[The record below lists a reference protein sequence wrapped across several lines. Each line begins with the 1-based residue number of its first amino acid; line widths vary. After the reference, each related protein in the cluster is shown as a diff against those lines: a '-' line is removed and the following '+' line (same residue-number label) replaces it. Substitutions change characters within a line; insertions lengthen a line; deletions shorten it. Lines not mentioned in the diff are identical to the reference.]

1 MPKWYLLI
9 AFNHVPFKKTISMAN
24 IENQIFSS
32 YQRNPELY
40 DEIYDSEG
48 KVKEIYQ
55 KLFNIYGEH
64 SISDYVNLN
73 AKAKSSFFNQGIT
86 FQVYGDKDV
95 QEKIFPFDLF
105 PRIIDPEEWDIIER
119 GSIQRSKALNLFL
132 WDIYH
137 DKKILKDKIVPID
150 LIASSAN
157 YLDQMNG
164 VNPPGGIYN
173 HISGT
178 DVIKHSDGKYYVLE
192 DNIRCPSG
200 VSYVICNR
208 TALKKALFG
217 VFNHYQTHTVTNY
230 AENLLELLESV
241 KPKGVDIPNCV
252 VITPGMYNSA
262 FYEHSYLAKT
272 MGVEL
277 VEGRDLFVENDF
289 VYMKTIKGPEKVDVI
304 YRRIDDQFI
313 DPLEFRP
320 DSALGVPGL
329 FAAYK
334 KGNVT
339 LANAPG
345 TGVADDKA
353 VYTYMPEIIKYY
365 LNEEPILNNVHTYH
379 CSRPDE
385 LKYVLEHIHE
395 LVIKPVDEAGGY
407 GISIGNKLTKEEI
420 ERVKTEIKE
429 SPRKYVAQ
437 PIMSLSVHP
446 TYIDE
451 TESFEQRHVD
461 LRTFTVLGKDKEFVL
476 KGGLTRV
483 ALKRGN
489 LIVNSSQGGGSKDTW
504 VLKK

>member
-1 MPKWYLLI
+1 MGNL
-9 AFNHVPFKKTISMAN
+9 
-24 IENQIFSS
+24 ENQIFSS
-32 YQRNPELY
+32 YQRNPDLF
-40 DEIYDSEG
+40 DEIFDKNG
-48 KVKEIYQ
+48 VVKDVY
-55 KLFNIYGEH
+55 KTLFDLYGGH
-64 SISDYVNLN
+64 SIQDYVRLN
-73 AKAKSSFFNQGIT
+73 EKAKSSFFNQGIT
-86 FQVYGDKDV
+86 FQVYGEKEAK
-95 QEKIFPFDLF
+95 EKIFPFDLF
-105 PRIIDPEEWDIIER
+105 PRIIDTEEWDIIER
-119 GSIQRSKALNLFL
+119 GSIQRSRALNLFL

-137 DKKILKDKIVPID
+137 DKKILKQGIVP
-150 LIASSAN
+150 LELVSSSDN
-157 YLDQMNG
+157 YLHQMMD
-164 VNPPGGIYN
+164 VDPPGGIYN

-178 DVIKHSDGKYYVLE
+178 DVIKHTDGNYYVLE

-208 TALKKALFG
+208 TALKRALFG

-230 AENLLELLESV
+230 AENLLDLLETV
-241 KPKGVDIPNCV
+241 KPKGVDIPNTV

-289 VYMKTIKGPEKVDVI
+289 VYMKTIQGPERVDVI
-304 YRRIDDQFI
+304 YRRIDDLFI

-365 LNEEPILNNVHTYH
+365 LDEEPIIKNVHTYH

-385 LKYVLEHIHE
+385 LKYVLEHISE

-407 GISIGNKLTKEEI
+407 GISIGNRLSKEEI
-420 ERVKTEIKE
+420 EKVKTQVSET
-429 SPRKYVAQ
+429 PRKYVAQ

-451 TESFEQRHVD
+451 NESFEQRHID
-461 LRTFTVLGKDKEFVL
+461 LRTFTVLGKNREFVL

-483 ALKRGN
+483 ALKKGN

-504 VLKK
+504 VLKE

>member
-1 MPKWYLLI
+1 MPNLQ
-9 AFNHVPFKKTISMAN
+9 
-24 IENQIFSS
+24 NQIFSS
-32 YQRNPELY
+32 YQRNPDLY

-48 KVKEIYQ
+48 NLKEIYK
-55 KLFNIYGEH
+55 KLFHLYGEH
-64 SISDYVNLN
+64 SIVDYVKLN
-73 AKAKSSFFNQGIT
+73 SKAKSSFFNQGIT
-86 FQVYGDKDV
+86 FQVYGDEDSK
-95 QEKIFPFDLF
+95 EKIFPFDLF
-105 PRIIDPEEWDIIER
+105 PRIIDSSEWNIIEK
-119 GSIQRSKALNLFL
+119 GAVQRSKALNLFL

-137 DKKILKDKIVPID
+137 DKKILKQGVVPID
-150 LIASSAN
+150 LISTSEN
-157 YLDQMNG
+157 YLDQMIG
-164 VNPPGGIYN
+164 VDPPGGIYN

-178 DVIKHSDGKYYVLE
+178 DVIKHSDGNYYVLE

-217 VFNHYQTHTVTNY
+217 VFNHYQTYSVTNY
-230 AENLLELLESV
+230 AENLLDLLETA
-241 KPKGVDIPNCV
+241 KPNGVDIPNTV

-289 VYMKTIKGPEKVDVI
+289 VYMKTISGPVKVDII
-304 YRRIDDQFI
+304 YRRIDDLFI
-313 DPLEFRP
+313 DPLEFKP
-320 DSALGVPGL
+320 DSSLGVPGL

-365 LNEEPILNNVHTYH
+365 LDEEPILNNVHTYH
-379 CSRPDE
+379 CSNPEE
-385 LKYVLEHIHE
+385 LKYVLEHVHE
-395 LVIKPVDEAGGY
+395 LVVKPVDEAGGY
-407 GISIGNKLTKEEI
+407 GISIGNRLTKAEI
-420 ERVKTEIKE
+420 ETVKNQIQE

-446 TYIDE
+446 TYIE
-451 TESFEQRHVD
+451 ESESFEQRHVD
-461 LRTFTVLGKDKEFVL
+461 LRTFTILGKEKEFVL

-483 ALKRGN
+483 ALQKGN

-504 VLKK
+504 VIKN

>member
-1 MPKWYLLI
+1 MGSIK
-9 AFNHVPFKKTISMAN
+9 
-24 IENQIFSS
+24 NQIFSS
-32 YQRNPELY
+32 YQRNPDLF
-40 DEIYDSEG
+40 DEIYDEDG
-48 KVKEIYQ
+48 NVTDIYQ
-55 KLFNIYGEH
+55 KLFKLYGEH
-64 SISDYVNLN
+64 SIKDYVKLN
-73 AKAKSSFFNQGIT
+73 TKAKSSFFNQGIT
-86 FQVYGDKDV
+86 FQVYGGKDT

-105 PRIIDPEEWDIIER
+105 PRIIAPDEWNLIEK
-119 GSIQRSKALNLFL
+119 GAIQRSKALNLFL

-137 DKKILKDKIVPID
+137 DKKIIKQGIVPLD
-150 LIASSAN
+150 LISSSTN

-164 VNPPGGIYN
+164 IDPPGGIYN

-178 DVIKHSDGKYYVLE
+178 DIIKHKDGLFYVLE

-217 VFNHYQTHTVTNY
+217 VFNHYKTHTVTNY

-252 VITPGMYNSA
+252 VITPGMFNSA

-289 VYMKTIKGPEKVDVI
+289 VYMKTIKGPLKVDVI
-304 YRRIDDQFI
+304 YRRIDDLFI
-313 DPLEFRP
+313 DPLEFKP
-320 DSALGVPGL
+320 DSSIGVPGL

-353 VYTYMPEIIKYY
+353 VYTYMPQIIKYY
-365 LNEEPILNNVHTYH
+365 LDEEPILNNVHTYH

-385 LKYVLEHIHE
+385 LKYVLEHVHE

-407 GISIGNKLTKEEI
+407 GISIGNRLTKKEI
-420 ERVKTEIKE
+420 ETVKKQVKE
-429 SPRKYVAQ
+429 NPRKYVAQ

-461 LRTFTVLGKDKEFVL
+461 LRTFTILGKDKEFVL

-483 ALKRGN
+483 ALQRGN
-489 LIVNSSQGGGSKDTW
+489 LVVNSSQGGGSKDTW

>member
-1 MPKWYLLI
+1 MKE
-9 AFNHVPFKKTISMAN
+9 T
-24 IENQIFSS
+24 ENTIFSA
-32 YQRNPELY
+32 YERNPVLY
-40 DEIYDSEG
+40 DEIFDENG
-48 KVKEIYQ
+48 NLKEAYQ
-55 KLFNIYGEH
+55 KLFDLYGEH
-64 SISDYVNLN
+64 AINDYVNLN
-73 AKAKSSFFNQGIT
+73 AKAKASFFNQGIT
-86 FQVYGDKDV
+86 FQVYSEKTA

-105 PRIIDPEEWDIIER
+105 PRIIHPEEWDIIER
-119 GSIQRSKALNLFL
+119 GAIQRSKALNLFL

-137 DKKILKDKIVPID
+137 EKKIIKQGIVPME
-150 LIASSAN
+150 LISSSAN
-157 YLDQMNG
+157 YLHQMIG
-164 VNPPGGIYN
+164 LDPPGGIYN

-178 DVIKHSDGKYYVLE
+178 DIIKHTDGNYYVLE

-208 TALKKALFG
+208 TALKRALFG
-217 VFNHYQTHTVTNY
+217 VFNHYQAYSVTNY
-230 AENLLELLESV
+230 AENLLDLLETT

-262 FYEHSYLAKT
+262 FYEHSYLAKA

-277 VEGRDLFVENDF
+277 VEGRDLFVENNF
-289 VYMKTIKGPEKVDVI
+289 VYMKTIHGPQKVDVI
-304 YRRIDDQFI
+304 YRRIDDLFL

-365 LNEEPILNNVHTYH
+365 LDEEPILNNVHTYH

-420 ERVKTEIKE
+420 ETVRAQVKEN
-429 SPRKYVAQ
+429 PRKYVAQ

-446 TYIDE
+446 TYIE
-451 TESFEQRHVD
+451 ESESFEQRHVD
-461 LRTFTVLGKDKEFVL
+461 LRTFTILGKNKEFVL

-483 ALKRGN
+483 ALQKGN

>member
-1 MPKWYLLI
+1 M
-9 AFNHVPFKKTISMAN
+9 
-24 IENQIFSS
+24 
-32 YQRNPELY
+32 
-40 DEIYDSEG
+40 
-48 KVKEIYQ
+48 
-55 KLFNIYGEH
+55 
-64 SISDYVNLN
+64 
-73 AKAKSSFFNQGIT
+73 
-86 FQVYGDKDV
+86 
-95 QEKIFPFDLF
+95 
-105 PRIIDPEEWDIIER
+105 
-119 GSIQRSKALNLFL
+119 NLFL

-137 DKKILKDKIVPID
+137 DKKIIKQGIVPIE
-150 LIASSAN
+150 LISSSAN
-157 YLDQMNG
+157 YLDQMIG
-164 VNPPGGIYN
+164 LDPPGGIYN

-178 DVIKHSDGKYYVLE
+178 DIIKHNDGKYYVLE

-208 TALKKALFG
+208 TALKRALFG
-217 VFNHYQTHTVTNY
+217 VFNHYKTHTVTNY
-230 AENLLELLESV
+230 AENLLDLLETV
-241 KPKGVDIPNCV
+241 KPKGVDIPNV
-252 VITPGMYNSA
+252 VVLTPGMYNSA

-289 VYMKTIKGPEKVDVI
+289 VYMKTTRGPQKVDII
-304 YRRIDDQFI
+304 YRRVDDGFI
-313 DPLEFRP
+313 DPLEFMP

-353 VYTYMPEIIKYY
+353 IYTYMPEIIKYY

-379 CSRPDE
+379 CSKPDE
-385 LKYVLEHIHE
+385 LNYVLEHIKE

-407 GISIGNKLTKEEI
+407 GISIGNRLSEKEVED
-420 ERVKTEIKE
+420 VKSILKAN
-429 SPRKYVAQ
+429 PRKYVAQ

-446 TYIDE
+446 TYIDD

-461 LRTFTVLGKDKEFVL
+461 LRTFTILGKDRDFVL

-483 ALKRGN
+483 ALKKGN

-504 VLKK
+504 VLKE

>member
-1 MPKWYLLI
+1 MSSNI
-9 AFNHVPFKKTISMAN
+9 KKP
-24 IENQIFSS
+24 IFSS
-32 YQRNPELY
+32 YINNPHLF
-40 DEIYDSEG
+40 DEVFDNLG
-48 KVKEIYQ
+48 NTKNVYQ
-55 KLFNIYGEH
+55 KLFDLYGDH
-64 SISDYVNLN
+64 SILDYVQLN
-73 AKAKSSFFNQGIT
+73 NKAKSSFFNQGIT
-86 FQVYGDKDV
+86 FQTYGEHDTK
-95 QEKIFPFDLF
+95 EKIFPFDLF
-105 PRIIDPEEWDIIER
+105 PRIIDPDEWDIIER
-119 GSIQRSKALNLFL
+119 GAIQRSKALNLFL

-137 DKKILKDKIVPID
+137 DKKIIKDGIVPLD
-150 LIASSAN
+150 LISSSAN
-157 YLDQMNG
+157 YLHQMIG
-164 VNPPGGIYN
+164 VDPPGGVYN

-178 DVIKHSDGKYYVLE
+178 DIIKHSDGEYYVLE

-208 TALKKALFG
+208 TALKRALFG
-217 VFNHYQTHTVTNY
+217 VFNHYKTHTVTNY
-230 AENLLELLESV
+230 AENLLEILESV

-262 FYEHSYLAKT
+262 FYEHSYLAKA

-289 VYMKTIKGPEKVDVI
+289 VYMKTIRGPIKVDVI
-304 YRRIDDQFI
+304 YRRVDDQFL
-313 DPLEFRP
+313 DPLEFRA
-320 DSALGVPGL
+320 DSSLGVPGL
-329 FAAYK
+329 FSAYL
-334 KGNVT
+334 KGNVC

-353 VYTYMPEIIKYY
+353 VYTYMPQIIKYY
-365 LNEEPILNNVHTYH
+365 LDEVPILNNVHTYH

-395 LVIKPVDEAGGY
+395 LVVKPVDEAGGY

-420 ERVKTEIKE
+420 KAVQEQIKE
-429 SPRKYVAQ
+429 HPRKYIAQ

-446 TYIDE
+446 TYIDD

-461 LRTFTVLGKDKEFVL
+461 LRTFTLLGDKKEFVL
-476 KGGLTRV
+476 KGGLSRV
-483 ALKRGN
+483 ALKKGN

>member
-1 MPKWYLLI
+1 
-9 AFNHVPFKKTISMAN
+9 
-24 IENQIFSS
+24 
-32 YQRNPELY
+32 
-40 DEIYDSEG
+40 
-48 KVKEIYQ
+48 
-55 KLFNIYGEH
+55 
-64 SISDYVNLN
+64 
-73 AKAKSSFFNQGIT
+73 
-86 FQVYGDKDV
+86 
-95 QEKIFPFDLF
+95 
-105 PRIIDPEEWDIIER
+105 
-119 GSIQRSKALNLFL
+119 
-132 WDIYH
+132 
-137 DKKILKDKIVPID
+137 
-150 LIASSAN
+150 
-157 YLDQMNG
+157 MNG
-164 VNPPGGIYN
+164 INPPGGIYN

-178 DVIKHSDGKYYVLE
+178 DIIKHNDGKYYVLE

-217 VFNHYQTHTVTNY
+217 VFNHYQTHSVTNY

-241 KPKGVDIPNCV
+241 KPKGVDIPNVV

-353 VYTYMPEIIKYY
+353 VYTYMPQIIKYY
-365 LNEEPILNNVHTYH
+365 LDEEPILNNVHTYH

-407 GISIGNKLTKEEI
+407 GISTGNKLTKEEI
-420 ERVKTEIKE
+420 EKVKAEIKQ

-461 LRTFTVLGKDKEFVL
+461 LRTYTVIGKDKEFVL

>member
-1 MPKWYLLI
+1 MCM
-9 AFNHVPFKKTISMAN
+9 TN
-24 IENQIFSS
+24 IENSLFTS
-32 YQRNPELY
+32 YLKDRELY
-40 DEIYDSEG
+40 DEIFNVNG
-48 KVKEIYQ
+48 NVKEVYQ
-55 KLFNIYGEH
+55 KLFNLYGEH
-64 SISDYVNLN
+64 SIDDYVKLN
-73 AKAKSSFFNQGIT
+73 SKAKSSFFNQGIT
-86 FQVYGDKDV
+86 FQVYGDKETK
-95 QEKIFPFDLF
+95 EKIFPFDLF
-105 PRIIDPEEWDIIER
+105 PRIIDPADWEIIEK

-132 WDIYH
+132 WDVYH
-137 DKKILKDKIVPID
+137 DKNIIKDGIVPMD
-150 LIASSAN
+150 LISSSAN
-157 YLDQMNG
+157 YLHQMIG
-164 VNPPGGIYN
+164 LDPPGGIYN

-178 DVIKHSDGKYYVLE
+178 DVIKHNDGKYYVLE

-208 TALKKALFG
+208 TALKRALFG
-217 VFNHYQTHTVTNY
+217 VFNHYQTYSVTNY
-230 AENLLELLESV
+230 AENLLDLLETV
-241 KPKGVDIPNCV
+241 KPNGVDVPNTV
-252 VITPGMYNSA
+252 VITPGMFNSA

-289 VYMKTIKGPEKVDVI
+289 VYMKTIKGPLKVDII
-304 YRRIDDQFI
+304 YRRIDDSFL
-313 DPLEFRP
+313 DPLEFKS
-320 DSALGVPGL
+320 DSSLGVPGL

-353 VYTYMPEIIKYY
+353 IYTYMPEIIKYY
-365 LNEEPILNNVHTYH
+365 LKEEPILSNVHTYH

-385 LKYVLEHIHE
+385 LAYVLKHIHE

-420 ERVKTEIKE
+420 ETVKSQIKE
-429 SPRKYVAQ
+429 NPRKYVAQ

-451 TESFEQRHVD
+451 SESFEQRHVD
-461 LRTFTVLGKDKEFVL
+461 LRVFTVLGKDKEFVL

-483 ALKRGN
+483 ALQKGN